1 MAKKFLTGIDMD
13 GNKITNIPSPTQE
26 GDVANYEF
34 VVSQV
39 DQATQG
45 LSQSIAN
52 LISNSDPGT
61 IDSFSEVIEAFQQA
75 DTQISATIN
84 TLYSIEVA
92 NSGRIS
98 VLESNIVSLSG
109 TSGTSGFSGTSGLSG
124 TSGTNGTSG
133 GGFGGGGGGPLTPSS
148 ITDVFQFQIISEGS
162 TISDGFK
169 GYRYVDSDMVIN
181 RVNLFSSAT
190 ASISVT
196 VRIED
201 QLVGAIALNSQKS
214 VSDDMLA
221 AWDIN
226 LDKGSYIEFHVD
238 APGGTSAKSPATI
251 VLSIEVTKI
260 NLT

>member
-34 VVSQV
+34 VLSQV
-39 DQATQG
+39 EQAKQG

-52 LISNSDPGT
+52 LMSNSDPSA
-61 IDSFSEVIEAFQQA
+61 IDSFSEVVEAFQQA
-75 DTQISATIN
+75 DTQISATLN

-92 NSGRIS
+92 NSGRITA
-98 VLESNIVSLSG
+98 LESNIISLNG
-109 TSGTSGFSGTSGLSG
+109 TSGTSGVSGTSGLSG

-133 GGFGGGGGGPLTPSS
+133 GGGGPLSPSS
-148 ITDVFQFQIISEGS
+148 ITDTFQVQITSEGN

-169 GYRYVDSDMVIN
+169 GFRYLDSDITVD

-190 ASISVT
+190 ASVGFTVKIGDSV
-196 VRIED
+196 I
-201 QLVGAIALNSQKS
+201 GAIALANQKS
-214 VSDDMLA
+214 VSDDVLA
-221 AWDIN
+221 NWTVS
-226 LDKGSYIEFHVD
+226 LTKGDYLEFHVD
-238 APGGTSAKSPATI
+238 PPGGTSAKSPVTI
-251 VLSIEVTKI
+251 VLTIEVTKI